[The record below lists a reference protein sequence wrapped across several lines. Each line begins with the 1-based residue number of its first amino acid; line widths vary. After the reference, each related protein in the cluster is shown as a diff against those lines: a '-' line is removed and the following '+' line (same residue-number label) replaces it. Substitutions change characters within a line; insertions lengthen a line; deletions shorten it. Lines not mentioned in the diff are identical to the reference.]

1 MTEKD
6 LIELGFDKVNVM
18 HSESNNGYD
27 YYYYNLNI
35 IKGCSLTA
43 DNKAAPN
50 EEGKEWVV
58 VNYDWPHIKKI
69 RKPEII
75 KLIRL
80 LHQM

>member
-6 LIELGFDKVNVM
+6 LIELGFDKIIVKNI
-18 HSESNNGYD
+18 ESNNGYD
-27 YYYYNLNI
+27 YHYYNLNI

-50 EEGKEWVV
+50 AEGKEWVV

-69 RKPEII
+69 NKPEIV